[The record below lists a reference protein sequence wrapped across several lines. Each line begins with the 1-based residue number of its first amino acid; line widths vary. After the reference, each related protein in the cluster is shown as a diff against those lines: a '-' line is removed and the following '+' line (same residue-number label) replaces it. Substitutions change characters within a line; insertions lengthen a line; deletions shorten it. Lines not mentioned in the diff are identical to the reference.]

1 MKKEKHSK
9 PPQSRNFV
17 INILIII
24 CIIVIIFS
32 LYNIGSWFIEN
43 KKGTDLISNIQ
54 SQVTITSEDI
64 SVNNLNVKKLNY
76 DFTNLL
82 SENSRTVGWVN
93 VKNTN
98 INYPVVKYTNNDYY
112 LNHSFDNTENSA
124 GWIFADYQNQ
134 CDGSDYNTVI
144 YGHNRK
150 DKSMFGSLKN
160 VLKSDWYSNEDN
172 LYINFST
179 LNESHVYKIFSTI
192 ICNEKDVGAYTKTQ
206 FTDDTDFSNYIQML
220 NNSSNHN
227 FETDISET
235 SHIIT
240 LYTCHGLNNQR
251 LLVYATLVE

>member
-1 MKKEKHSK
+1 MKKEKRSK

-32 LYNIGSWFIEN
+32 LYNIGAWFIEN
-43 KKGTDLISNIQ
+43 KKGTDLIANIQ

-64 SVNNLNVKKLNY
+64 SVNNLSVKKLNY

-98 INYPVVKYTNNDYY
+98 INYPVVKYTDNDYY

-124 GWIFADYQNQ
+124 GWVFVDYQNQ

-227 FETDISET
+227 FKTDISET

>member
-1 MKKEKHSK
+1 MS
-9 PPQSRNFV
+9 V
-17 INILIII
+17 
-24 CIIVIIFS
+24 
-32 LYNIGSWFIEN
+32 
-43 KKGTDLISNIQ
+43 SNAM
-54 SQVTITSEDI
+54 E
-64 SVNNLNVKKLNY
+64 L
-76 DFTNLL
+76 F
-82 SENSRTVGWVN
+82 G

-98 INYPVVKYTNNDYY
+98 INYPVVKYTDNDYY

-124 GWIFADYQNQ
+124 GWVFADYQNQ

-172 LYINFST
+172 LFINFST

-227 FETDISET
+227 FKTDISET